1 MPIIDIT
8 RFSPKKDDV
17 FFFDCNVLM
26 YIFYSN
32 GSYATDLV
40 GAYSSLFTEI
50 IKVKAN
56 ILMTDVLL
64 SEFVNTYIQT
74 EFRRLAKLNNLQHD
88 KRYFKTVFKFSNE
101 YKEILKEL
109 EIIIKNHIIPIFTM
123 TDITFSKFKYNNLF
137 NIPEKFDFND
147 RYYGHTMST
156 FNAYIITHDADF
168 SVISQCNI
176 ITKNQNLLNV

>member
-1 MPIIDIT
+1 M
-8 RFSPKKDDV
+8 
-17 FFFDCNVLM
+17 
-26 YIFYSN
+26 
-32 GSYATDLV
+32 
-40 GAYSSLFTEI
+40 
-50 IKVKAN
+50 
-56 ILMTDVLL
+56 
-64 SEFVNTYIQT
+64 
-74 EFRRLAKLNNLQHD
+74 QHD

-168 SVISQCNI
+168 SVIS
-176 ITKNQNLLNV
+176 